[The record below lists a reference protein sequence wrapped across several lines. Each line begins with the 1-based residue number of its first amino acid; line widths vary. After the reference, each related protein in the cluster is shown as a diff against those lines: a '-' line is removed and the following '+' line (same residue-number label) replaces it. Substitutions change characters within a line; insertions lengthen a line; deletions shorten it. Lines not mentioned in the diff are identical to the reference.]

1 MKVSM
6 KVKSTP
12 FAAIA
17 KGAGLMAA
25 DIAKLAVN
33 DVGDEADRLIL
44 KTNKHGVFYGGSRVR
59 SSASL
64 ESPASQS
71 GKLINSKRVTGRGRK
86 WKLQYTAPHAIKLEF
101 GTWKMAPRPF
111 VRRAMHN
118 VMNDRNRQIKWAAR
132 AGKNRLG
139 RWWKK

>member
-17 KGAGLMAA
+17 RGAGLMAA
-25 DIAKLAVN
+25 DMAELAVN

-44 KTNKHGVFYGGSRVR
+44 KTKKTGTWYPKNPRR
-59 SSASL
+59 SSAPG

-71 GKLINSKRVTGRGRK
+71 GKLINSKRITGRGRK
-86 WKLQYTAPHAIKLEF
+86 WKLQYTAPHAVKLEF